1 MSLATEMEAAVAE
14 LEQLLPEL
22 LAKQKRYIELQ
33 IAVAEMKQKMLALL
47 GR

>member
-22 LAKQKRYIELQ
+22 LDKQRRYIELQ
-33 IAVAEMKQKMLALL
+33 IEIAQMKQKMLALL